1 MAPGRRPIVSSKTQ
15 LGRIERLE
23 RAAEEAGSPSPDER
37 DLHSTK
43 PSTDNGGTAENDA
56 AHSEKRD
63 AKACSDA
70 KLHEDAASRNT
81 APGDL
86 YSRLDADF
94 LLLGESRHEY
104 GKLLQA
110 LRQQYHPIGKAEDLE
125 VERIAVCKW
134 RLKRAWRYENSINS
148 LSRLAADDNSNRPE
162 GTLEAMNK
170 KHEALIEELKKAGDQ
185 IEKTGGIPQELKD
198 KFFAAG
204 PQYKELWKE
213 FERMASKILKELK
226 STVPVIAAIKDP
238 QELAKIT
245 ARTTV
250 TRAILVLT
258 DLGQSGIQELSE
270 MKNNQY
276 LIPDDA
282 SLKRLITYETNAE
295 RCLARALHRLS
306 QLQRRSGRRP
316 ILARIRVPFTQ

>member
-1 MAPGRRPIVSSKTQ
+1 MSSKTE

-43 PSTDNGGTAENDA
+43 PSTDNGGTAKNDA

-63 AKACSDA
+63 AKDFIDGQ
-70 KLHEDAASRNT
+70 LHKDAASRNT

-86 YSRLDADF
+86 YSQPEVAL
-94 LLLGESRHEY
+94 LLLGESPHEY

-110 LRQQYHPIGKAEDLE
+110 LRQQYRPIGKAEDLE

-134 RLKRAWRYENSINS
+134 RLKRAWRYENSINFFA
-148 LSRLAADDNSNRPE
+148 RLAADDNSNRPKE
-162 GTLEAMNK
+162 DLEAMNK
-170 KHEALIEELKKAGDQ
+170 KHEALIEELKKAVDQ
-185 IEKTGGIPQELKD
+185 IGKTGSIPQELKD

-213 FERMASKILKELK
+213 FELVAARILKDLK
-226 STVPVIAAIKDP
+226 STDPVIAPITDP

-245 ARTTV
+245 AWTTV
-250 TRAILVLT
+250 TRAIFVLTT
-258 DLGQSGIQELSE
+258 DLGQSGISRVTE
-270 MKNNQY
+270 MKIGQY

-306 QLQRRSGRRP
+306 QLQRRRGRRP
-316 ILARIRVPFTQ
+316 ILARMRVPVRQ